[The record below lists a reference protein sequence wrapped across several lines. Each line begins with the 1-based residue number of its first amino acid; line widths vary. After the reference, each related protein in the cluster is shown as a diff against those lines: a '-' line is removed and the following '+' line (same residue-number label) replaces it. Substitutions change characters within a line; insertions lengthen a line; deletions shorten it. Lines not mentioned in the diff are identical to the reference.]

1 MGNVII
7 IGNMKAILKFD
18 LPDEAEEHLN
28 AINGTMYK
36 MCLSDI
42 DTWLRRLEKYEEIES
57 IDVSGARDKIRD
69 IISERGLNIEDVF

>member
-1 MGNVII
+1 MNGNHIRGLSLKMGNVII

-42 DTWLRRLEKYEEIES
+42 DTW
-57 IDVSGARDKIRD
+57 
-69 IISERGLNIEDVF
+69 